1 MDAESLNEGGPGSIL
16 PKGDPTCLCFLLIC
30 IGRVRLVGKIPFTN
44 IDEGTTNPG
53 VECIYQR
60 VKSVVKKNIQV
71 FGVILHPN
79 FNELQCLNL
88 TSSAVI
94 QKVYKT
100 RQYDGAGHLGR
111 IEIKRCIGEVF
122 FLRVGRLSQ
131 RPLVYLT

>member
-1 MDAESLNEGGPGSIL
+1 M
-16 PKGDPTCLCFLLIC
+16 
-30 IGRVRLVGKIPFTN
+30 VGKILFTN
-44 IDEGTTNPG
+44 IDEVTTSPG

-60 VKSVVKKNIQV
+60 VKSVVKKISRV
-71 FGVILHPN
+71 FSVILHPN
-79 FNELQCLNL
+79 FNELQGLNL

-111 IEIKRCIGEVF
+111 IGIKRCIGEVF
-122 FLRVGRLSQ
+122 FPRVGRLSQ

>member
-1 MDAESLNEGGPGSIL
+1 MHLSKS
-16 PKGDPTCLCFLLIC
+16 K
-30 IGRVRLVGKIPFTN
+30 
-44 IDEGTTNPG
+44 
-53 VECIYQR
+53 ECRQ
-60 VKSVVKKNIQV
+60 KNIQV

-79 FNELQCLNL
+79 FNELQGLNL

-111 IEIKRCIGEVF
+111 IGIKRCIGEVF
-122 FLRVGRLSQ
+122 FPRVGRLSQ

>member
-1 MDAESLNEGGPGSIL
+1 M
-16 PKGDPTCLCFLLIC
+16 
-30 IGRVRLVGKIPFTN
+30 VGKILFTN
-44 IDEGTTNPG
+44 IEEGTTNPG

-60 VKSVVKKNIQV
+60 VSSKKKQV

-79 FNELQCLNL
+79 FNELQGLNL

-111 IEIKRCIGEVF
+111 IEIKRCIGEMF
-122 FLRVGRLSQ
+122 FPRVGRLSQ